1 MAEGE
6 VVGQATP
13 EQERQWLEEQRRRQ
27 REQTEGDTREIQR
40 LAQHGRDLETRLAA
54 LEDEVAQ
61 QRSLVTR
68 ALAVETALR
77 HTQESLANLQRQLA
91 ESREQVEH
99 QALLRATEAER
110 DRRALAELGQR
121 VTDLQQA
128 ADASHGRVS
137 ALSEEARRD
146 RAALAQLSVAVDGV
160 AGRQAS
166 LTNRLQQLEEAGKR
180 ADSHLASDQQR
191 DEQVRAD
198 LARLDNWQRLADVR
212 WNRQLSDWQE
222 QAKAWKE
229 QIEEQRKPVE
239 QLSRQVSRVQE
250 EAQVLVA
257 QLTEHQKRLDEQALV
272 LQRIEGLLG
281 IARETC
287 ASLEQGIESQR
298 RLADE
303 QAAALSRLDERVQGE
318 SVQLEQMR
326 RRMDAQDGR
335 IEEAVGLVR
344 AVDSQRQRAEEGV
357 AALQQQLARLRSE
370 LVAELALLREQVTI
384 DRQEVGARLNKI
396 TQTQLQEHRR
406 RLATTQQEVDEWA
419 GLARRDGDGKLPDR
433 TPE

>member
-6 VVGQATP
+6 GVGQAKS
-13 EQERQWLEEQRRRQ
+13 EQERQWLEEQRRHQ
-27 REQTEGDTREIQR
+27 REQTEGDSREIQR

-61 QRSLVTR
+61 QRSLAAR
-68 ALAVETALR
+68 ASAIEAALR
-77 HTQESLANLQRQLA
+77 QAQESLASLQRQLA
-91 ESREQVEH
+91 ESREQAEH
-99 QALLRATEAER
+99 QTLLRATETER

-121 VTDLQQA
+121 VADLQRA

-146 RAALAQLSVAVDGV
+146 RASLAQLSVAVDGV

-180 ADSHLASDQQR
+180 ADSRLTSDQQR

-198 LARLDNWQRLADVR
+198 LARLDNWQRLADAR

-229 QIEEQRKPVE
+229 QLEEQGKPIQ
-239 QLSRQVSRVQE
+239 QLTRQVLRTQE
-250 EAQVLVA
+250 DLQALVA
-257 QLTEHQKRLDEQALV
+257 QLTEHQKRLDEQAV
-272 LQRIEGLLG
+272 ALQRIEGLLG

-287 ASLEQGIESQR
+287 AGLEQGLVAQR
-298 RLADE
+298 RHADE
-303 QAAALSRLDERVQGE
+303 QAAALSRLEERVQGE
-318 SVQLEQMR
+318 SAQLEEMG

-344 AVDSQRQRAEEGV
+344 TVDSQRQRAEEGV
-357 AALQQQLARLRSE
+357 AALQQQLGRLRGE
-370 LVAELALLREQVTI
+370 LVAELALLREQATT
-384 DRQEVGARLNKI
+384 DRQQVGARL
-396 TQTQLQEHRR
+396 TQLTQLQLQEHHR

-419 GLARRDGDGKLPDR
+419 GLARRDGDGLSPDR